1 MCRTYILNHYSSI
14 KIPIDFFFQLFNLID
29 ATGKQQTRSRRR
41 EFTSSFSQTQ
51 KSDRSTYNGNNNQ
64 HKQQQQQHQI
74 FTPKSRGGDTRAR
87 GGIVGGN
94 INSSSSCS
102 SNSSNR
108 NGNSNDGYAGIAS
121 SSGTGLSHFE
131 DDCTEA
137 INNDFEIEL
146 NSVYLPG
153 SKKQNLNH
161 LLNFNYAPRD
171 RTDSST
177 YQRLGNNAKCAYV
190 KRIKYNKEQFL
201 QAK

>member
-1 MCRTYILNHYSSI
+1 MLCVCCANIAHKFNIINYRFIGCPFI
-14 KIPIDFFFQLFNLID
+14 FFNLID

-41 EFTSSFSQTQ
+41 EFTSSFSQAQ

-64 HKQQQQQHQI
+64 HKQQQQQYQI

-87 GGIVGGN
+87 GGVVGCSN
-94 INSSSSCS
+94 S
-102 SNSSNR
+102 SNSSNQ
-108 NGNSNDGYAGIAS
+108 NGNINDGYAGIAS

-131 DDCTEA
+131 DDCSEA

-171 RTDSST
+171 RNDSST
-177 YQRLGNNAKCAYV
+177 YQRSGNNAKCAYV

>member
-1 MCRTYILNHYSSI
+1 MSHMWCTHIFIASDIYLFYLHYL
-14 KIPIDFFFQLFNLID
+14 FQLIELID
-29 ATGKQQTRSRRR
+29 ATGKQQRRR
-41 EFTSSFSQTQ
+41 EFSSSFSQAQ
-51 KSDRSTYNGNNNQ
+51 KSDRSTYNNGNYNQ
-64 HKQQQQQHQI
+64 HKQQQYQI
-74 FTPKSRGGDTRAR
+74 FTPKSRGSDARAR
-87 GGIVGGN
+87 IGGGGGGG
-94 INSSSSCS
+94 SSSSS
-102 SNSSNR
+102 TGNSNGNR
-108 NGNSNDGYAGIAS
+108 NDNCNDGYARIAS

-131 DDCTEA
+131 DDCTGA

-171 RTDSST
+171 RNDSST
-177 YQRLGNNAKCAYV
+177 YQRSGNNTKCGYV